1 MKRSQSGGDL
11 LAIAFGATVAMWAML
26 YVAAMPP
33 GYAILRIIAAVA
45 IVVCLFAA
53 GYVAGRRAGRGWA
66 GGAGVGV
73 IATAVSLLVLLSL
86 IGGQTRDTLLPAL
99 WWILGFLGTA
109 VVLGAIGA
117 AIGNAGSAAL
127 EERGNWTAALAL
139 ITAVTG
145 LLMLIAGGIVTGLEA
160 GLAVEGW
167 LIAEGH
173 VLVLFPISVMQRD
186 VGTFAEHAHRLW
198 GLLLGLTTLVLMAR
212 MWMSD
217 SRAWTRWLSVAIV
230 AAVVGQGV
238 LGGTR
243 VTEQSVTLAIIHGV
257 FAHVILA
264 TLVALAAATTSAWL
278 SDEKPAPMPSA
289 GTDRTLGVLLLAAI
303 LLQIVMGTMYRHLQP
318 DETVSTGLVMG
329 LLHGHSF
336 LVSVLVVVLALAAG
350 LRAWGF
356 YRAQRPIKVAG
367 LALLHVI
374 FLQLV
379 LGVAAFVVVPKEPGA
394 RAEIPTL
401 EVVITT
407 LHQANG
413 AVVLATALVLFAWQ
427 RRLLAAA
434 PGGSAETT

>member
-1 MKRSQSGGDL
+1 MKRSQAGGDL
-11 LAIAFGATVAMWAML
+11 LAIAFGATVAMWAVL

-33 GYAILRIIAAVA
+33 GSTALRIIAAVA
-45 IVVCLFAA
+45 MVLCLFGA
-53 GYVAGRRAGRGWA
+53 GFVAGRRAGRGWV
-66 GGAGVGV
+66 GGAGLGV
-73 IATAVSLLVLLSL
+73 IVTVVSLLVLLSL
-86 IGGQTRDTLLPAL
+86 LGGQTRDTLRPAL

-109 VVLGAIGA
+109 VVLGAVGA
-117 AIGNAGSAAL
+117 AIGKTDGAPAR
-127 EERGNWTAALAL
+127 RGNWTAALAL
-139 ITAVTG
+139 VTAVTG

-167 LIAEGH
+167 LVAEGH

-198 GLLLGLTTLVLMAR
+198 GLLLGLTTIVLMAR
-212 MWMSD
+212 TWLSD
-217 SRAWTRWLSVAIV
+217 PRAWTRWLSVAVV

-243 VTEQSVTLAIIHGV
+243 VTEQSVTLAIAHGV

-264 TLVALAAATTSAWL
+264 TLVVLAAAASSAWL
-278 SDEKPAPMPSA
+278 DGGEPAPLPTVR
-289 GTDRTLGVLLLAAI
+289 TDRTLGVLLLVAI
-303 LLQIVMGTMYRHLQP
+303 VLQIVMGTMYRHLQP
-318 DETVSTGLVMG
+318 DETVSRGLMMG

-336 LVSVLVVVLALAAG
+336 LVSVLVVILALAAG

-356 YRAQRPIKVAG
+356 YRAQRPVRVAG

-379 LGVAAFVVVPKEPGA
+379 LGVAAFVVVPKEAGA

-413 AVVLATALVLFAWQ
+413 AVVLATTLVLFAWQ
-427 RRLLAAA
+427 RRLLATA
-434 PGGSAETT
+434 PGASGEAT